1 MKLIGL
7 TRGIP
12 DYWIILNNH
21 KILAIEFKTQNKNSK
36 LSKEQETVKEKLI
49 ANPYIYYRECR
60 SSYEATQ
67 FVKSLL

>member
-7 TRGIP
+7 VRGIP
-12 DYWIILNNH
+12 DYWVILNNH
-21 KILAIEFKTQNKNSK
+21 KVLAIEFKTQDKNSK
-36 LSKEQETVKEKLI
+36 LSDDQIRIKNILI
-49 ANPYIYYRECR
+49 NNPFIYYAECR